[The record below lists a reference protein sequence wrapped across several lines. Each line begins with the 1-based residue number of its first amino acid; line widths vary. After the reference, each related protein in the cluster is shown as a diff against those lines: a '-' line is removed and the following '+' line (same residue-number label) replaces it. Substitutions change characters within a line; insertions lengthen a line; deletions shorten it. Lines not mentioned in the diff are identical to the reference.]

1 MDKEMVVDLS
11 LLQEILDY
19 LQTRPYA
26 EVHVI
31 IGKLL
36 NQVNDNKE

>member
-1 MDKEMVVDLS
+1 MVVDLS

-19 LQTRPYA
+19 LQTRPYN

-36 NQVNDNKE
+36 NQVNDNKEE